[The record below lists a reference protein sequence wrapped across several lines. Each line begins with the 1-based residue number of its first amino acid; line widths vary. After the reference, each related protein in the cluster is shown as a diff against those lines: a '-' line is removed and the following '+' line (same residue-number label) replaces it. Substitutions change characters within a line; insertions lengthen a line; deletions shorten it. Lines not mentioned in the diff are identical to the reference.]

1 VGPSTTKSDRISSA
15 DTRDRF
21 EGTGS
26 AEDEEVE
33 QDEEEE
39 AEDDADENE
48 EADAG
53 EAKHEVTEAEEDAEV
68 IEGGELSVVVEAVAT
83 GFWTRNA
90 VMSDAATAPPFLV
103 PRDRSR
109 SHWSA
114 SAHKCASGCE
124 MASRSRVRLGVMS
137 EKQCEGA
144 QKRVPGS
151 KCAGEVASCDVE
163 GP

>member
-15 DTRDRF
+15 DTSDRF

-26 AEDEEVE
+26 AEDEEVKDE
-33 QDEEEE
+33 DDDEEEE
-39 AEDDADENE
+39 HADEKE

-53 EAKHEVTEAEEDAEV
+53 DAKHEVTEADEDAEV
-68 IEGGELSVVVEAVAT
+68 VEGGELNVAVEAAT
-83 GFWTRNA
+83 GFWTRDA
-90 VMSDAATAPPFLV
+90 VVLAAATTPAFLI

-109 SHWSA
+109 SHWNA
-114 SAHKCASGCE
+114 SVHKCASGCE